1 MASFSRF
8 IGFRY
13 GFSKQRSR
21 FSTFVS
27 MASMLG
33 MALGVASLITVLSVM
48 NGFGGELRGRILA
61 DESIARETTTTS
73 SGSTSTSVEYYFPMV
88 HQAWKGG
95 DPVYWVVQTPE
106 LTDAEV
112 QQMDPQA
119 GIGGTLRDIL
129 WEGLDDMVVEWALDR
144 TGRYAATRF
153 TSVLQPT
160 ARAVLGGA
168 LRLVGR

>member
-61 DESIARETTTTS
+61 LVPHGFVTIDSMDLVPDVSERVA
-73 SGSTSTSVEYYFPMV
+73 GVDG
-88 HQAWKGG
+88 KGG
-95 DPVYWVVQTPE
+95 
-106 LTDAEV
+106 
-112 QQMDPQA
+112 
-119 GIGGTLRDIL
+119 
-129 WEGLDDMVVEWALDR
+129 
-144 TGRYAATRF
+144 
-153 TSVLQPT
+153 
-160 ARAVLGGA
+160 
-168 LRLVGR
+168 